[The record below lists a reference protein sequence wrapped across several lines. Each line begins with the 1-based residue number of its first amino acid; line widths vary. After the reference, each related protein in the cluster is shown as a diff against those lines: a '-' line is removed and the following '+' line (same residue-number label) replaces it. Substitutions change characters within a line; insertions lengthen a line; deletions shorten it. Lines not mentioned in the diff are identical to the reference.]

1 MSSSPHRRVP
11 VYSVLFLCGGVAGV
25 TTVLFGFGG
34 GFVVVPLMYTL
45 LISVHESDSAAGLA
59 AMHIAVATSTALMIF
74 AASLSTWRHHRR
86 RTVQWH
92 LVRPLVG
99 YIAIGAVL
107 GAAAAVSLNGDWVR
121 WVFIGY
127 LGLTIADAI
136 LRPGFLHQASGD
148 VRPMGRLLTAMTGT
162 FIGTIAALLGVGGSV
177 MTVPLMRRR
186 GANMTAATAM
196 ASPLSLPMAVSGTVT
211 YVLLSASN
219 TALGAWYAGYVDL
232 RALLT
237 LAVGS
242 WLGIRLASLWIGRIP
257 DRIHAGGYLVLLMVV
272 LAVMVVIH

>member
-1 MSSSPHRRVP
+1 M
-11 VYSVLFLCGGVAGV
+11 YSVLLLCGGLAGI

-34 GFVVVPLMYTL
+34 GFVVVPLMYIL
-45 LISVHESDSAAGLA
+45 LIGVHGPDSTMGLA

-86 RTVQWH
+86 RTVQWR

-107 GAAAAVSLNGDWVR
+107 GAAAAVSLSGGWVR

-136 LRPGFLHQASGD
+136 LRPGFLHQASEE
-148 VRPMGRLLTAMTGT
+148 VRPMGRLVTAITGL
-162 FIGTIAALLGVGGSV
+162 FIGVIAAFLGVGGSV

-186 GANMTAATAM
+186 GASMTAATAM
-196 ASPLSLPMAVSGTVT
+196 ANPLSLPMAVSGTAT
-211 YVLLSASN
+211 YVLLSAGD
-219 TALGAWYAGYVDL
+219 TALGTWYAGYVDL
-232 RALLT
+232 RALLA

-242 WLGIRLASLWIGRIP
+242 WLGIRLASRWIGRIP
-257 DRIHAGGYLVLLMVV
+257 DRVHARVYLLLLTVV
-272 LAVMVVIH
+272 LVVMVVV

>member
-1 MSSSPHRRVP
+1 M
-11 VYSVLFLCGGVAGV
+11 YGILLLCGGVAGV

-34 GFVVVPLMYTL
+34 GFLVVPLMYIL
-45 LISVHESDSAAGLA
+45 LMTVHGPGSAAGLA

-74 AASLSTWRHHRR
+74 ATSLSTWRHHQR
-86 RTVQWH
+86 RTVQWN

-127 LGLTIADAI
+127 LALTIADAI
-136 LRPGFLHQASGD
+136 LLPGFLHQASGE
-148 VRPMGRLLTAMTGT
+148 VRPLGRSATAMIGT
-162 FIGTIAALLGVGGSV
+162 FIGTVAAFLGVGGSV

-186 GANMTAATAM
+186 GASMTAATAM
-196 ASPLSLPMAVSGTVT
+196 ANPLSLPMAVSGTLT
-211 YVLLSASN
+211 YMLLPASN
-219 TALGAWYAGYVDL
+219 TALDAWYVGYVDL
-232 RALLT
+232 RALLV

-242 WLGIRLASLWIGRIP
+242 WLGIRLGSRWIGRIP
-257 DRIHAGGYLVLLMVV
+257 DRIHARIYLLLLTLVLV
-272 LAVMVVIH
+272 VMVAMN

>member
-1 MSSSPHRRVP
+1 M
-11 VYSVLFLCGGVAGV
+11 YSVLLLCGGLAGI

-34 GFVVVPLMYTL
+34 GFVVVPLMYIL
-45 LISVHESDSAAGLA
+45 LIAVHGPDSTMGLA

-86 RTVQWH
+86 RTVQWR

-107 GAAAAVSLNGDWVR
+107 GAAAAVSLSGDWVR

-136 LRPGFLHQASGD
+136 LRPGFLHQASSG
-148 VRPMGRLLTAMTGT
+148 VRPMGRLLTAITGLL
-162 FIGTIAALLGVGGSV
+162 IGVIAAFLGVGGSV

-186 GANMTAATAM
+186 GASMTAATAM
-196 ASPLSLPMAVSGTVT
+196 ANPLSLPMAVSGTAT
-211 YVLLSASN
+211 YVLLSAGD
-219 TALGAWYAGYVDL
+219 TALGPWYAGYVDL
-232 RALLT
+232 RALLA
-237 LAVGS
+237 LAVGA

-257 DRIHAGGYLVLLMVV
+257 DRIHARVYLLLLTVV
-272 LAVMVVIH
+272 LVVMVVV

>member
-1 MSSSPHRRVP
+1 M
-11 VYSVLFLCGGVAGV
+11 YSVLLLCGGLAGV

-45 LISVHESDSAAGLA
+45 LIAVHGTDSATGLA

-74 AASLSTWRHHRR
+74 AASLSTWRHHQR
-86 RTVQWH
+86 RTVQWR
-92 LVRPLVG
+92 LVCPLVG
-99 YIAIGAVL
+99 FIAIGAVF
-107 GAAAAVSLNGDWVR
+107 GAAVAVSLSGDWVR

-127 LGLTIADAI
+127 LAITIADAV

-148 VRPMGRLLTAMTGT
+148 VRPLGRLVTAMTGT
-162 FIGTIAALLGVGGSV
+162 FIGTVAALLGVGGSV

-186 GANMTAATAM
+186 GASMTAATAM
-196 ASPLSLPMAVSGTVT
+196 ANPLSLPMAVSGTAT
-211 YVLLSASN
+211 YVLLSASD

-232 RALLT
+232 RALLA

-257 DRIHAGGYLVLLMVV
+257 DRIHAGVYLLLLTVMLV
-272 LAVMVVIH
+272 VMVVMH